1 MTRKKRISRTLDN
14 AELRAASLKAI
25 DPKMNI
31 DEVRSLANFTAQMD
45 QLRTKIDDY
54 NTALVAVDSASAEIK
69 MLEKNLGD
77 LADQMLTA
85 VAFKYGKDSR
95 EYEMAGGVRK
105 SERIR
110 RSSVSR
116 LKARPDGASNEGNSR
131 TA

>member
-1 MTRKKRISRTLDN
+1 MSRKKRNSRILEN
-14 AELRAASLKAI
+14 AELRIAGLKAI
-25 DPKMNI
+25 DPKMNM
-31 DEVRSLANFTAQMD
+31 DEVRNIANFTAQVD
-45 QLRTKIDDY
+45 QLRIKIDAY
-54 NTALVAVDSASAEIK
+54 NTALVSIDSASAEIK
-69 MLEKNLGD
+69 TLEKNLGD

-116 LKARPDGASNEGNSR
+116 LKARPDDSSSESNPQ